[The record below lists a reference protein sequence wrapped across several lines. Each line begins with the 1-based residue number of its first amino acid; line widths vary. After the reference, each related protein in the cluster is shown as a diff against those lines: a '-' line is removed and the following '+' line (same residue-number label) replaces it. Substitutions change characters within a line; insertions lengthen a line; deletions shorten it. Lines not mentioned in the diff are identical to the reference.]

1 MKFWKDYDWSDI
13 IPSPIPQ
20 NTQYLAQIAYAPE
33 FTEAMSIFRA
43 VHAER
48 EVSERVIA
56 LTTAIIEMNPAHY
69 SVWDYRFEVVSEI
82 GNDVFDYKEVGLVPS
97 SPQPPKVGEDGVWLN
112 QFTLSHSKNYQ
123 VWNYRQQIADSNNIL
138 WYRGERVILDMVF
151 EDESKNFHAWS
162 YYKWIIQLSQKYCPA
177 AFDPESL
184 LAETEKQLD
193 SDVLNN
199 SVWSFRYF
207 VLHAFKQL
215 RNDKDELKFVAR
227 QIAIRPGN
235 ESAWSYLR
243 GYVNDLGLPESME
256 RAKILARDYLD
267 EPRAV
272 ETLAELSH
280 ADEASPLWHRLG
292 SMEPIRQ
299 QFWESRV

>member
-1 MKFWKDYDWSDI
+1 MT
-13 IPSPIPQ
+13 PNPIPQ
-20 NTQYLAQIAYAPE
+20 SPQYLAQIAYAPE

-43 VHAER
+43 VYAQR

-69 SVWDYRFEVVSEI
+69 SVWDYRLEVVSAI
-82 GNDVFDYKEVGLVPS
+82 GNEVFDYKELGLVPS

-112 QFTLSHSKNYQ
+112 HFTLNNSKNYQ
-123 VWNYRQQIADSNNIL
+123 VWNYRQQVADPTNIL
-138 WYRGERVILDMVF
+138 WYKGERVILDMVL

-162 YYKWIIQLSQKYCPA
+162 YYKWLIQLSQKYCPA
-177 AFDPESL
+177 AFDVESL
-184 LAETEKQLD
+184 LEETEKQLKA
-193 SDVLNN
+193 DVLNN

-207 VLHAFKQL
+207 VLHTFKQL
-215 RNDKDELKFVAR
+215 RNDKTELEFIANK
-227 QIAIRPGN
+227 IAIRPGN

-243 GYVNDLGLPESME
+243 GYVSDLGMPESKE
-256 RAKILARDYLD
+256 NAKLLAKNYIN

-272 ETLAELSH
+272 ETLAELSQ
-280 ADEASPLWHRLG
+280 ADEAHQLWHKLG

-299 QFWESRV
+299 QFWESRA